1 MRVICPKCGERDLKE
16 FYYQGEA
23 LALHRPDPAAE
34 ATVWDNYLHNRENS
48 AGVREDLWYHEA
60 GCNAWI
66 VVRRNTTTHKILAT
80 ELAASRKISEEGRT

>member
-1 MRVICPKCGERDLKE
+1 MRLICPKCGERDLKE

-23 LALHRPDPAAE
+23 LALYRPEPDAE
-34 ATVWDNYLHNRENS
+34 ETVWDDYLHNRENP

-60 GCNAWI
+60 GCSAWI
-66 VVRRNTTTHKILAT
+66 VVRRDTTTHKILAT